1 MSELGYAFIKDNK
14 IINIANFN
22 NPSNELLNHFKM
34 EFNLDD
40 IILATEN
47 AAIGGTYDGMKFW
60 LPQPYPSWIKNEET
74 NSWEPPIPYPIVENP
89 LDEFYIWDEITQSWL
104 LTPIVIQYIVN
115 SRVKWG
121 YKIKTINFLT
131 GLPRSGNTVLS
142 AILNQNPKF
151 YSSPLSP
158 ICDMSW
164 MLVDGYLKQNDAI
177 RNFNQF
183 GLEESI
189 KNLPQNYYS
198 NINKTIIFDR
208 AKCWTTPENIKIIK
222 LINDKPK
229 IIFTVRDPLEIL
241 SSFII
246 QYKNNNFL
254 EKMMEESGYAPY
266 YYLPLEDAKCDFL
279 MSSNMDLQKGF
290 LSLHTA
296 LKSEIKNNVF
306 FIDYNELILNPKKIL
321 NNLYLFLEEEPY
333 NHDLN
338 NIQKIEKDDG
348 LINSEPLNLHLVRN
362 NLEKVLTSTKN
373 ILSDYVL
380 TKYSNLNF
388 WKDAI

>member
-1 MSELGYAFIKDNK
+1 
-14 IINIANFN
+14 
-22 NPSNELLNHFKM
+22 
-34 EFNLDD
+34 
-40 IILATEN
+40 
-47 AAIGGTYDGMKFW
+47 
-60 LPQPYPSWIKNEET
+60 
-74 NSWEPPIPYPIVENP
+74 
-89 LDEFYIWDEITQSWL
+89 
-104 LTPIVIQYIVN
+104 
-115 SRVKWG
+115 
-121 YKIKTINFLT
+121 
-131 GLPRSGNTVLS
+131 
-142 AILNQNPKF
+142 
-151 YSSPLSP
+151 
-158 ICDMSW
+158 
-164 MLVDGYLKQNDAI
+164 
-177 RNFNQF
+177 
-183 GLEESI
+183 
-189 KNLPQNYYS
+189 
-198 NINKTIIFDR
+198 
-208 AKCWTTPENIKIIK
+208 
-222 LINDKPK
+222 
-229 IIFTVRDPLEIL
+229 
-241 SSFII
+241 
-246 QYKNNNFL
+246 
-254 EKMMEESGYAPY
+254 MEESGYAPY